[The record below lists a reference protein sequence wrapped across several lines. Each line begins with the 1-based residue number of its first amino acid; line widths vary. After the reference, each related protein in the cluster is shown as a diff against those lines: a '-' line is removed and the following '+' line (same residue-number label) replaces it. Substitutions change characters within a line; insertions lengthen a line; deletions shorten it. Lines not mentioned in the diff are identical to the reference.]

1 MPLLEFRRAA
11 LLLCILSVCVCAEK
25 AAASVSALSI
35 PEIEI
40 QLLPLSPCDQIDA
53 DASYDR
59 NVHWY
64 KTSMLIK

>member
-1 MPLLEFRRAA
+1 
-11 LLLCILSVCVCAEK
+11 VCAEK

-40 QLLPLSPCDQIDA
+40 QLQVIHQLPLSPCDQIDA